1 MIISLIIIIIT
12 YILNKKSYY
21 MDKTTAIECGIE
33 PFEENIGIE
42 RREKFYIKFYII
54 GITYLIFDLE
64 SILLYPITIY
74 NLGQIPFV
82 EFGPCNILAITIFY
96 IFIFII
102 IAGLYYEIKKN
113 VLK

>member
-1 MIISLIIIIIT
+1 MIIIIIT
-12 YILNKKSYY
+12 YILNKKTYY

-33 PFEENIGIE
+33 PFEENIGVE

-74 NLGQIPFV
+74 NSLGQIPI
-82 EFGPCNILAITIFY
+82 EFGPWNLLAITIFY
-96 IFIFII
+96 IFIIII
-102 IAGLYYEIKKN
+102 IAGLYYEIKKD